1 MPRQALNSP
10 DYGVPIAG
18 FAHVV
23 EAPADGRLLFV
34 SGLTARD
41 ATGAIVGVG
50 DIEAQAR
57 QVFRNIEAV
66 LLAAGAT
73 MDDLVQIR
81 TYIRDIRDWPVV
93 EEVWREFLSE
103 PWPASTLVEISRLSD
118 VRQLIETDAIA
129 VAPAGSSPTTPF
141 DAPGEGAQ
149 G

>member
-1 MPRQALNSP
+1 MPRKALNSP

-41 ATGAIVGVG
+41 AAGSIVGVG

-73 MDDLVQIR
+73 LDDLVQIR
-81 TYIRDIRDWPVV
+81 SYIRDIRDWPVV
-93 EEVWREFLSE
+93 EAVWREFLSE

-118 VRQLIETDAIA
+118 ERQLIETDAIA
-129 VAPAGSSPTTPF
+129 VAPPGSSPRTP
-141 DAPGEGAQ
+141 PNPTRKGAR